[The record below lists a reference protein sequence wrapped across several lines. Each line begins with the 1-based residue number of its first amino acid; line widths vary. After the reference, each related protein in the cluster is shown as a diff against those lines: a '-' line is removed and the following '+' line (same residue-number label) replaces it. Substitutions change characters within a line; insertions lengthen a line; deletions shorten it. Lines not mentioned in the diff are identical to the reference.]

1 MSHARTYV
9 PSLAAMEEFHLSLSQ
24 CVVLRYHWIEP
35 FVRSLRERLAAF
47 HRWVWQ
53 SPGRALLTPLLCP
66 REPCFSSIHALRCPW
81 KLVLAEC

>member
-1 MSHARTYV
+1 MSQARTYV

-47 HRWVWQ
+47 HRWVWL
-53 SPGRALLTPLLCP
+53 PTPLLCP
-66 REPCFSSIHALRCPW
+66 RGPCFASIHALRCPW
-81 KLVLAEC
+81 QLVLAEH